1 MCGIIFKNEK
11 EIIKMKKITDRKFFE
26 RKSEDVARDLIGK
39 YICYN
44 GKSYQIIETEAY
56 YYNEQDEN
64 GKYFCYGV
72 KDATGEYSKT
82 YASIPLFRIPGTWCI
97 YGGQLL
103 VSVTSDKI
111 PDNVLIKKVAEK
123 TDNNYL
129 GPDKMAVDMK
139 LYQKCENSNYW
150 DFHGLDPLLADVNLY
165 LSEYENQLRLNIKSK
180 PRVNIRDN
188 KSLNFF
194 IESKVK

>member
-1 MCGIIFKNEK
+1 MKK
-11 EIIKMKKITDRKFFE
+11 EIIKMRKITDRKFFE

-44 GKSYQIIETEAY
+44 GKSYQIIQTEAY

-72 KDATGEYSKT
+72 ENATGEYSKT
-82 YASIPLFRIPGTWCI
+82 CASIPLFRNPGTWCI

-103 VSVTSDKI
+103 LSVTSDKK
-111 PDNVLIKKVAEK
+111 PDNVLIKRIKASDSK
-123 TDNNYL
+123 DL
-129 GPDKMAVDMK
+129 GPNDIAYAMK

-150 DFHGLDPLLADVNLY
+150 DFHGLDSLSADADLY
-165 LSEYENQLRLNIKSK
+165 LSEEESKPKLNIKSK
-180 PRVNIRDN
+180 KRIRINDE
-188 KSLNFF
+188 KLLNFYT
-194 IESKVK
+194 ELKED